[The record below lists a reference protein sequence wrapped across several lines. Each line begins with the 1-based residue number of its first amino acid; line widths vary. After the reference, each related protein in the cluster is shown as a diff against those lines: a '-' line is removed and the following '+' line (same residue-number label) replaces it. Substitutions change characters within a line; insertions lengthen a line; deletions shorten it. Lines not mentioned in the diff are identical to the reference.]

1 MPAKSAIAFGT
12 GYGRDGG
19 FRYFG
24 ADGKLHWVP
33 PWNPEI
39 SRDFSIAATLAN
51 RAEHVTDR
59 SVRAQIEGTPIKVVT
74 TTTFTDIADVVG
86 LRTYIGNDPANTN
99 PKLTV
104 VQQTQITG
112 ISPADVDPKLFATSE
127 SSGPPQ

>member
-59 SVRAQIEGTPIKVVT
+59 SVCAQIEG
-74 TTTFTDIADVVG
+74 AAQALVG
-86 LRTYIGNDPANTN
+86 MHAQAIQHHLGGIGAGR
-99 PKLTV
+99 
-104 VQQTQITG
+104 Q
-112 ISPADVDPKLFATSE
+112 A
-127 SSGPPQ
+127 